1 MDKAQILRAFNDHF
15 MELVDDIIRVFPDNN
30 DIKTLKTAFSR
41 MRKINPK
48 LILTAVQAYVLAN
61 YRQEIEAGNL
71 DFFIEKDYSY
81 DLSSIKNSKYII
93 SKIEQLRNSVRKMND
108 DDKKN
113 VVKYLHNLLKLS
125 DLYN

>member
-15 MELVDDIIRVFPDNN
+15 MELVDDIIRVFPDND

-61 YRQEIEAGNL
+61 YRKEIEAGNL
-71 DFFIEKDYSY
+71 EFFIEKDYSY

-93 SKIEQLRNSVRKMND
+93 SKIEQLRNSVRQMND